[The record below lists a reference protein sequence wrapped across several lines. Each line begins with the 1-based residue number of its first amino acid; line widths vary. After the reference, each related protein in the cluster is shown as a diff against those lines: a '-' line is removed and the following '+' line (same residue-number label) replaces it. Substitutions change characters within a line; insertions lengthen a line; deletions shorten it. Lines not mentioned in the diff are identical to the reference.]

1 MPLTLDTLAILDAID
16 RRGSF
21 ARAAE
26 ELERAPSSLTYA
38 VQQLEADLDVLVF
51 DRSGHRARLTP
62 AGQILLDD
70 GRLLLQAAAD
80 IEQRARQAADGWEP
94 SLTLAVDAILPMAPV
109 LECVAEFDALGQ
121 KTALRIR
128 REVLAGVWEVLLS
141 GEADLVIG
149 AAGDGPPGGGYRT
162 RVLGKLEFV
171 FCVGP
176 THPLAKIPPPL
187 TEADIQAYR
196 VIAIADTARNLPV
209 RSAGVLQRQSRL
221 TVPDLATKLLAQ
233 QQGLGVGNVPRWAFQ
248 SPAASGL
255 VAKEMAAGSSHDL
268 LYLAWRSGD
277 SGRALA
283 WFIQR
288 LSQADIFDGVLDAV

>member
-26 ELERAPSSLTYA
+26 ALERAPSSLTYA

-51 DRSGHRARLTP
+51 DRSGHRARLT
-62 AGQILLDD
+62 
-70 GRLLLQAAAD
+70 
-80 IEQRARQAADGWEP
+80 
-94 SLTLAVDAILPMAPV
+94 
-109 LECVAEFDALGQ
+109 
-121 KTALRIR
+121 
-128 REVLAGVWEVLLS
+128 
-141 GEADLVIG
+141 
-149 AAGDGPPGGGYRT
+149 
-162 RVLGKLEFV
+162 
-171 FCVGP
+171 
-176 THPLAKIPPPL
+176 
-187 TEADIQAYR
+187 
-196 VIAIADTARNLPV
+196 
-209 RSAGVLQRQSRL
+209 
-221 TVPDLATKLLAQ
+221 VPDLATKLLAQ
-233 QQGLGVGNVPRWAFQ
+233 QQGLGVANVPRWTFE

-255 VAKEMAAGSSHDL
+255 MAKEMAAGSLHDL